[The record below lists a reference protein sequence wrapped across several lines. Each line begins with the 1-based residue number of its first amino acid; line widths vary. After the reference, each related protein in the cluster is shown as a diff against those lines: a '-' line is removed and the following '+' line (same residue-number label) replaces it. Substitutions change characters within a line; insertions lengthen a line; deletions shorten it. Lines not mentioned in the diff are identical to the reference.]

1 MTYLKKANRETLQNI
16 YEIISAREST
26 LTEEE
31 LMQFDEFKR
40 FLADVD
46 GENEKLI
53 AIAADRSSDFRA
65 NPKNKKKVQRYNRNS
80 YLKRK
85 AREEKEKQEAETA

>member
-1 MTYLKKANRETLQNI
+1 MTYLKKANRETLQNM

-40 FLADVD
+40 FLSEVD

-85 AREEKEKQEAETA
+85 ARKEQADQEAENA

>member
-1 MTYLKKANRETLQNI
+1 MTYLKKANRETLQHM
-16 YEIISAREST
+16 YEIISARETT
-26 LTEEE
+26 LTEDE
-31 LMQFDEFKR
+31 LLQFDEFKR
-40 FLADVD
+40 FLAEVD

-80 YLKRK
+80 YMKRK
-85 AREEKEKQEAETA
+85 AWEEKLCIKV

>member
-1 MTYLKKANRETLQNI
+1 MTYLKKANRETLQNM

-40 FLADVD
+40 FLSEVD

-85 AREEKEKQEAETA
+85 ARKDQADQEAENA